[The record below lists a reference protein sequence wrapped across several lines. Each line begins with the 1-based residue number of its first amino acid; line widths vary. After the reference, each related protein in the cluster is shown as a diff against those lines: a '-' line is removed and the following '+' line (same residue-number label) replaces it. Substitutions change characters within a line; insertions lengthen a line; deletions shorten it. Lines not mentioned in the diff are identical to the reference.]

1 MRSERLREFI
11 ETVCGQVKA
20 KKAHGLIGSELM
32 AHIEDQKL
40 TYIKD
45 GMNET
50 AAENR
55 AIDEMG
61 DPVEVGENL
70 NKIHQ
75 PAYDWIGRIPD
86 IIMWIIA
93 GGIVLISVIFGI
105 GIIISMISV
114 HPGDYIAALIVGLGI
129 IFFGAFIGF
138 VFVSMFKF
146 ISNMLFYHGIISD
159 YKRRKK
165 RGRLYDYKKH

>member
-105 GIIISMISV
+105 GIIISMISE
-114 HPGDYIAALIVGLGI
+114 I
-129 IFFGAFIGF
+129 
-138 VFVSMFKF
+138 
-146 ISNMLFYHGIISD
+146 
-159 YKRRKK
+159 
-165 RGRLYDYKKH
+165 